1 MMQSSSINQVQGIK
15 IIFLSNQSKF
25 MIGLKNKK
33 VNRSLIWIDADI
45 NIEEN
50 KKYKIQLNDIFEN
63 CFYINSI

>member
-1 MMQSSSINQVQGIK
+1 MQSSSINQVQGIK
-15 IIFLSNQSKF
+15 IIFLSDQSKF